1 VKQQYLD
8 LAWYWT
14 ICGGGCFGKCGDKSA
29 TLNHSML
36 ELELRW
42 VGFHS
47 FTAFVDFPF
56 REHVSFDKVIHQQE
70 EKHQRMSQP
79 VKEQNG
85 MKKTPQNT
93 NSPK

>member
-1 VKQQYLD
+1 
-8 LAWYWT
+8 
-14 ICGGGCFGKCGDKSA
+14 
-29 TLNHSML
+29 ML

-42 VGFHS
+42 VGLHS

-85 MKKTPQNT
+85 DEE
-93 NSPK
+93 NSQ